1 MGNITSKSIQ
11 KGAEMKRD
19 SFGKLVLK
27 GIGFVVFGNVLCLV
41 MTMAIFFFG
50 DYLIIKILA
59 ILFAVLIFFS
69 LVFTAAWKDGVRE
82 RKIMSHSNEL
92 AEKKLRWVAVGAVMF
107 AFAAAPTVFL
117 LLNKLFFP
125 ESDNLLI
132 YQFISGSAYPFVITF
147 TPKADSLSSS
157 VSRVQT
163 MSALL
168 PSLLLAY
175 YALIPAVTQF
185 GFWVGY
191 RDKFNVDKIV
201 YK

>member
-1 MGNITSKSIQ
+1 
-11 KGAEMKRD
+11 MKRD

-59 ILFAVLIFFS
+59 ISFAVMIFFS
-69 LVFTAAWKDGVRE
+69 LVFTAAWKDGARE
-82 RKIMSHSNEL
+82 RKLVGLHPEVG
-92 AEKKLRWVAVGAVMF
+92 EKKLRWVAVGAIMF

-132 YQFISGSAYPFVITF
+132 YQFVSGSAYPFVITF

-157 VSRVQT
+157 VSRVET
-163 MSALL
+163 MSVLL

-175 YALIPAVTQF
+175 YALIPAVTQL

-191 RDKFNVDKIV
+191 RDKFNADRIV

>member
-1 MGNITSKSIQ
+1 
-11 KGAEMKRD
+11 MKRD
-19 SFGKLVLK
+19 PFGKLVLK

-50 DYLIIKILA
+50 DYAIIKILA

-82 RKIMSHSNEL
+82 RKIMSRSTEL
-92 AEKKLRWVAVGAVMF
+92 GEKKFRWIAVGAIMF
-107 AFAAAPTVFL
+107 VFAAAPTFFL
-117 LLNKLFFP
+117 LFNKLFFP

-147 TPKADSLSSS
+147 TPKAESLSSS
-157 VSRVQT
+157 VSRIET
-163 MSALL
+163 MSVLL
-168 PSLLLAY
+168 PSLLLVY
-175 YALIPAVTQF
+175 YALIPAVTQL

-191 RDKFNVDKIV
+191 RDKLNTDKIM

>member
-1 MGNITSKSIQ
+1 MN
-11 KGAEMKRD
+11 RD

-41 MTMAIFFFG
+41 MTLAIFFFG
-50 DYLIIKILA
+50 DYAIIKILA
-59 ILFAVLIFFS
+59 ILFAAMIFFS
-69 LVFTAAWKDGVRE
+69 LMFTVAWKDGVRE
-82 RKIMSHSNEL
+82 RKIINLHPEL
-92 AEKKLRWVAVGAVMF
+92 GEKKLRWVAVGAVMF
-107 AFAAAPTVFL
+107 VFAAAPTVFL

-125 ESDNLLI
+125 DSDNLLI

-168 PSLLLAY
+168 PSLLLVY
-175 YALIPAVTQF
+175 YALIPAATQI
-185 GFWVGY
+185 GFLFGY
-191 RDKFNVDKIV
+191 RDKLNVDKIV

>member
-1 MGNITSKSIQ
+1 
-11 KGAEMKRD
+11 MKRE

-50 DYLIIKILA
+50 DHTVIKILA

-69 LVFTAAWKDGVRE
+69 LMFTVAWKDGVRE
-82 RKIMSHSNEL
+82 RKLIDHHPKQG
-92 AEKKLRWVAVGAVMF
+92 EKKRRWLLIGLVMF
-107 AFAAAPTVFL
+107 VFAAAPTLFL

-132 YQFISGSAYPFVITF
+132 YQFVSGSAYPFVITF

-157 VSRVQT
+157 VSRVET
-163 MSALL
+163 MSTLL
-168 PSLLLAY
+168 PSLLLVY
-175 YALIPAVTQF
+175 YALIPAATQI

-191 RDKFNVDKIV
+191 RDKINVDKIV

>member
-1 MGNITSKSIQ
+1 
-11 KGAEMKRD
+11 MKRE

-50 DYLIIKILA
+50 DYAIIKVLS
-59 ILFAVLIFFS
+59 ILFAALIFFS
-69 LVFTAAWKDGVRE
+69 LMFTAAWQNGVRE
-82 RKIMSHSNEL
+82 RKMLSLHPEVG
-92 AEKKLRWVAVGAVMF
+92 EKKYRWLAVGAVMF
-107 AFAAAPTVFL
+107 VFAAAPTVFL

-132 YQFISGSAYPFVITF
+132 YQFISGSAYPFVIAF
-147 TPKADSLSSS
+147 TPKADSLSST
-157 VSRVQT
+157 VSRVET
-163 MSALL
+163 MSVLL
-168 PSLLLAY
+168 PSLLLVY
-175 YALIPAVTQF
+175 YALIPVAAQL

-191 RDKFNVDKIV
+191 RDKLNADKIM

>member
-1 MGNITSKSIQ
+1 
-11 KGAEMKRD
+11 MKRD
-19 SFGKLVLK
+19 PFGILVLK

-50 DYLIIKILA
+50 DYVIIKILA
-59 ILFAVLIFFS
+59 ILFAALIFFS
-69 LVFTAAWKDGVRE
+69 LMFTVAWKDGVRE
-82 RKIMSHSNEL
+82 RKIISRTPEL
-92 AEKKLRWVAVGAVMF
+92 GEKKFRWIAVGVIMF
-107 AFAAAPTVFL
+107 VFAAAPTFFL
-117 LLNKLFFP
+117 LFNKLFFP

-147 TPKADSLSSS
+147 TPKAESLSST

-168 PSLLLAY
+168 PSLLLVY
-175 YALIPAVTQF
+175 YALIPAVTQI
-185 GFWVGY
+185 GFWFGY
-191 RDKFNVDKIV
+191 RDKINVDKIV

>member
-1 MGNITSKSIQ
+1 
-11 KGAEMKRD
+11 MKRD

-27 GIGFVVFGNVLCLV
+27 GIGYVVFGNVLCLV

-50 DYLIIKILA
+50 DHVIIKVLA
-59 ILFAVLIFFS
+59 IMFAALIFFS
-69 LVFTAAWKDGVRE
+69 LVFTAAWKDGTRE
-82 RKIMSHSNEL
+82 RKLMNHDPGL
-92 AEKKLRWVAVGAVMF
+92 GEKKLRWLAVGAVMF
-107 AFAAAPTVFL
+107 AVAAAPTVFL

-125 ESDNLLI
+125 ERDNLLI

-157 VSRVQT
+157 VSRVGT
-163 MSALL
+163 MSVLL
-168 PSLLLAY
+168 PSLLLVY
-175 YALIPAVTQF
+175 YALIPAVTQL

-191 RDKFNVDKIV
+191 RDKLNVDKIV

>member
-1 MGNITSKSIQ
+1 
-11 KGAEMKRD
+11 MKRD
-19 SFGKLVLK
+19 PFGKLVLK

-50 DYLIIKILA
+50 DYVIIKILA

-69 LVFTAAWKDGVRE
+69 LMFTVAWQDGVRE
-82 RKIMSHSNEL
+82 RKIISRTPEL
-92 AEKKLRWVAVGAVMF
+92 GEKKFRWISVGVIMF
-107 AFAAAPTVFL
+107 LFAAAPTVFL

-147 TPKADSLSSS
+147 TPKAESLSSS

-163 MSALL
+163 MSVLL
-168 PSLLLAY
+168 PSLLLVY
-175 YALIPAVTQF
+175 YALIPAVTQL
-185 GFWVGY
+185 GFWFGY
-191 RDKFNVDKIV
+191 RDKINVDKIV

>member
-1 MGNITSKSIQ
+1 
-11 KGAEMKRD
+11 MKRE

-41 MTMAIFFFG
+41 MTLAIFFFG
-50 DYLIIKILA
+50 DYAVIKILA
-59 ILFAVLIFFS
+59 IMFAALIFFS
-69 LVFTAAWKDGVRE
+69 LMFTVAWQDGTRE
-82 RKIMSHSNEL
+82 RKLINYHPEL
-92 AEKKLRWVAVGAVMF
+92 GEKKYRWVAVGAVMF
-107 AFAAAPTVFL
+107 VFAAAPTVFL
-117 LLNKLFFP
+117 LFNKLFFP
-125 ESDNLLI
+125 DSDNLLI

-147 TPKADSLSSS
+147 TPKADSLSSD

-168 PSLLLAY
+168 PSLLLVY
-175 YALIPAVTQF
+175 YALIPAVTQL

-191 RDKFNVDKIV
+191 RDKLNVDKIM